1 MVVKN
6 PTASGA
12 DTRDSGLIPGLG
24 RVGNGNPLQYSCLE
38 NSMGRSLA
46 GYSQWSHKDSEMF
59 HFQDMLGQK
68 TSLNKF
74 KKFEI
79 KYLLQKQMKLEINN
93 KENRKICE
101 LLTTIK

>member
-1 MVVKN
+1 MA
-6 PTASGA
+6 TYSIF
-12 DTRDSGLIPGLG
+12 LPGKYHG
-24 RVGNGNPLQYSCLE
+24 QGN
-38 NSMGRSLA
+38 LA